1 MRKDM
6 GVRKTCVD
14 KSYRLLLCI
23 DSLNLAAMYPNNS
36 TGFASAKDAIEVTM
50 IVATAQVL
58 HVRER
63 AIVLGTGEG

>member
-36 TGFASAKDAIEVTM
+36 TGFASAAGASKVTT
-50 IVATAQVL
+50 IVAIAQVL
-58 HVRER
+58 HIEEM